1 MTADHENAQGHSSA
15 SSPNRRL
22 VVGCGYLGTRVAR
35 RWLAAEQVDNAYTHI
50 SAQGVAAHKAC
61 DTQLQHK
68 LENVAQL
75 LWEARKHVTT
85 AVNRATSLEGESK

>member
-1 MTADHENAQGHSSA
+1 MTDVELRA
-15 SSPNRRL
+15 RL
-22 VVGCGYLGTRVAR
+22 LNVWMA
-35 RWLAAEQVDNAYTHI
+35 VDNAYTHI
-50 SAQGVAAHKAC
+50 SAQGVAAHKEC

-68 LENVAQL
+68 LENVAHL